1 MMIKEHHF
9 LLHWAHRRR
18 PSGVHLRHLWH
29 LERNDTRFWWSG
41 FDHVYDVCSVG
52 VLSKLQQS
60 SFCWPPL
67 DLNCIVM
74 ARNRWLH
81 IRSSMASSPERVGVF
96 SYTSLLPILKHI
108 DSGLSLMITALS
120 SLATKEEEMG
130 WVFFPFPLF
139 SFLFSIYECHGV
151 DYLILFMSAP
161 EWVWFWLEA
170 AFLPFSRSFY
180 KMLCL
185 EQDSIGL
192 HQVFSQG

>member
-120 SLATKEEEMG
+120 SLATKVEEMG
-130 WVFFPFPLF
+130 WVSFHLFFL
-139 SFLFSIYECHGV
+139 SFFNLV
-151 DYLILFMSAP
+151 LITCFCLCQHS
-161 EWVWFWLEA
+161 
-170 AFLPFSRSFY
+170 SRS
-180 KMLCL
+180 
-185 EQDSIGL
+185 GL
-192 HQVFSQG
+192 DWNQLFCPFFVRTTRCSAWNNI